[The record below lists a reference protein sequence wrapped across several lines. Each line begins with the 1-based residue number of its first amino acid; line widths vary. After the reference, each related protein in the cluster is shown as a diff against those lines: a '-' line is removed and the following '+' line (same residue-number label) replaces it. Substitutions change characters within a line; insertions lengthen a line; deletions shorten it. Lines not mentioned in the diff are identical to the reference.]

1 MRVCMFVS
9 VFVFVSVC
17 RVHVF
22 VSACIHATVCACV
35 FVCLRMRQHE
45 CVLVFCECVPCACVR
60 ACVHATVRA
69 CGHVSVQQYIFR
81 V

>member
-35 FVCLRMRQHE
+35 FLCLRMRQHE
-45 CVLVFCECVPCACVR
+45 CVLVFVSVCRVHVFVRVYMRRCVR
-60 ACVHATVRA
+60 VVM
-69 CGHVSVQQYIFR
+69 
-81 V
+81 